1 MYFKNF
7 PEVFYQFDTLG
18 MRVMR
23 DITAN
28 VRPIARILEN
38 AVYYDTYDIK
48 SDETPEIISERLYG
62 NPLFHW
68 VLMLVNEKYD
78 YLEDWPMPEW
88 KLEEYITKKYGAGNE
103 NDTHIIYGRE
113 HYISPTG
120 RIVDSTYPQSV
131 RVTNDEYERALND
144 SKRRIKIVSP
154 TLISIFINDLQQAFP
169 E

>member
-7 PEVFYQFDTLG
+7 PQIFYNFDDLG

-28 VRPIARILEN
+28 VRPLTKILEN
-38 AVYYDTYDIK
+38 AVYYNTYDIK
-48 SDETPEIISERLYG
+48 SDETPEIIAERLYG

-68 VLMLVNEKYD
+68 ILMLVNEKYD

-103 NDTHIIYGRE
+103 NNIHVLFGRP
-113 HYISPTG
+113 HYITPTG
-120 RIVDSTYPQSV
+120 RICESNYDLATP
-131 RVTNDEYERALND
+131 VTNDTYERELND
-144 SKRRIKIVSP
+144 AKRHIRVVQP
-154 TLISIFINDLQQAFP
+154 ALISVFVKDLQEAFP
-169 E
+169 A